1 MIPGMIGGHAAPAPV
16 LTYLGSASN
25 SSNGAF
31 FSFTGKT
38 FGAAAPDR
46 RIIVA
51 YVLTRAGTFGVSAT
65 TIGGVSTSSSVAE
78 TSSDG
83 NRVRVGIIHAAVPT
97 GTSGDINLLAD
108 QVCEYCAVAWF
119 SVTGLDA
126 TAASDT
132 ASDDHGDP
140 LSAAIDVLAGG
151 FAIGVAASNTSTG
164 WTWSGLDEVVDVA
177 PEGGDRFGVAWR
189 EFPGGVSGQTVT
201 ADPTSDAV
209 ECMAIAAWR

>member
-1 MIPGMIGGHAAPAPV
+1 MIPGMIGGHAAPGPV
-16 LTYLGSASN
+16 LTYLGTASD

-51 YVLTRAGTFGVSAT
+51 YVLARVGTFGVSAS
-65 TIGGVSTSSSVAE
+65 TIGGVSTSSAVAE
-78 TSSDG
+78 TSADG

-108 QVCEYCAVAWF
+108 QVCDYCAVAWF
-119 SVTGLDA
+119 AVTGLDA
-126 TAASDT
+126 TAASNT
-132 ASDDHGDP
+132 ATDDHGDP
-140 LSAAIDVLAGG
+140 LSAAITVLAGG
-151 FAIGVAASNTSTG
+151 FAIGVAASNNSTSF
-164 WTWSGLDEVVDVA
+164 TWSGLDEVVDVA
-177 PEGGDRFGVAWR
+177 PEGTNRFGVAWR
-189 EFPGGVSGQTVT
+189 EFPGAVTGQTVT

-209 ECMAIAAWR
+209 ECMALAAWR